1 MRRLFMSLLRDSRA
15 VAMVEF
21 AFIAPII
28 LLLGV
33 VGIEMANLAI
43 THMRIS
49 QAAMH
54 LADNASRIGD
64 RDQLAAQRIYES
76 DINDLFVGV
85 NIQAGGQVELLENG
99 RVIVSSLERN
109 ADGGQ
114 TIKWQRCMGRK
125 QINSAYG
132 GQGTGATGT
141 GFRGM
146 GRSGQELQAEANQA
160 VMFVEVYYD
169 YQPILANALTEPYVS
184 PPEIR
189 ASAAFSVRGT
199 RDLTGVFQRS
209 PAVPT
214 ATCNKF
220 GDTP

>member
-1 MRRLFMSLLRDSRA
+1 MLAFLTRLARDNRA
-15 VAMVEF
+15 VAMIEF

-28 LLLGV
+28 LLLGL
-33 VGIEMANLAI
+33 VGIEMANLAV

-54 LADNASRIGD
+54 VADNASRIGD
-64 RDQLAAQRIYES
+64 RDQLAAQRIFES

-85 NIQAGGQVELLENG
+85 NLQAGAQVDLLRNG

-114 TIKWQRCMGRK
+114 TIKWQRCMGLK
-125 QINSAYG
+125 NVNSAFG
-132 GQGTGATGT
+132 TQGTGATGT
-141 GFRGM
+141 DFPGM
-146 GRSGQELQAEANQA
+146 GRSGQELQAETGQA
-160 VMFVEVYYD
+160 VMFVEIIYD
-169 YQPILANALTEPYVS
+169 YQPLLRNSFTEPYIT

-189 ASAAFSVRGT
+189 SNAAFSVRGT

-209 PAVPT
+209 PAAPVSVCT
-214 ATCNKF
+214 LF
-220 GDTP
+220 RETP